1 MSTSSEVTVD
11 FSDLAGVD
19 RIRLTDN
26 LNRELVE
33 VGDSDTIRAVVQWLT
48 DRGQGWYLPPG
59 PARIAPV
66 RLNFSVGGAPKGNT
80 GLMPNALTAHRRGR
94 FYQRP
99 SAPDDRAQLLALLGF
114 STD

>member
-1 MSTSSEVTVD
+1 MSESSGLSVD
-11 FSDLAGVD
+11 FSDLAD
-19 RIRLTDN
+19 IDLIRLTDN

-33 VGDSDTIRAVVQWLT
+33 VVGSDTIRAVVQWLT

-66 RLNFSVGGAPKGNT
+66 RLNFFADGVSKGNIGIMT
-80 GLMPNALTAHRRGR
+80 NSLTAHRRGR

-99 SAPDDRAQLLALLGF
+99 STPEARAELLALLGF